1 MKRIRIMLSVMI
13 AGLWLTGCVGNP
25 SEKGVEY
32 LENGQYKE
40 AIEQFEKAI
49 EKDVNTG
56 DAYRGIGIAKWEQ
69 ADYEGALDAFED
81 ALDHGAKK
89 TGTLYNFFGCCELR
103 LNDPTMALNYFRIG
117 VEMEDNSEELIREMR
132 YNMIAA
138 YEQSKDWESAKT
150 KLREYIADYPDDAA
164 AQKEL
169 EFLETR

>member
-1 MKRIRIMLSVMI
+1 MKRIRIMLSVMLV
-13 AGLWLTGCVGNP
+13 GLWLTGCAGNP
-25 SEKGVEY
+25 SEKGIEY

-40 AIEQFEKAI
+40 AIEQFEKSI
-49 EKDVNTG
+49 ERDVNVG

-81 ALDHGAKK
+81 ALDYGAQK
-89 TGTLYNFFGCCELR
+89 TGTLYNFLGCCELR
-103 LNDPTMALNYFRIG
+103 LDDPVMALNYFRIG
-117 VEMEDNSEELIREMR
+117 VDMKDNSKKLVQEMR
-132 YNMIAA
+132 YNMISA

-150 KLREYIADYPDDAA
+150 SLREYIADYPEDAD